1 MKNKLTPIA
10 TALSLIGLVNLPA
23 FAEASPSA
31 IDRSEQQ
38 LIKKLTSRTAALEG
52 ELKQLQQQIRELRS
66 NNNRANVI
74 PVRTIHHTQNTAK
87 QTDANQ
93 VGLPATNE
101 QRNTDNISEA
111 EIIASQRETIQNQ
124 PPTGKAYYIGH
135 EPLYIA
141 GNPVVSAPFLG
152 PRSEYNGS
160 DLLINS
166 PWVNLDLHLLQQR
179 QKLNNYYKAHDIVAP
194 DTLVDISG
202 KAEAQVTASRPYTG
216 NRTSDIDLSGAEFDI
231 NAMVNKWSMGFLAF
245 SYDNSP
251 ASSGRRVENTRLFLD
266 RGFITFGNLNSS
278 PFYATLGQLYVPFGQ
293 YSTSMISDP
302 LTKLVGRSKARTIQ
316 LGYSQQY
323 ANHTGLNAA
332 LFTFRGD
339 SQTTSTTRINTIGA
353 NVDYSFNFT
362 QWNGDIAASYI
373 SNMGDAGGMQK
384 NGASTGFTG
393 FSGNQALDHRV
404 PGVDVRGS
412 LGVGPLTFLTEYV
425 TSTRDFALSNLSFN
439 GRGAKPQ
446 ALHIEGIYNFPMW
459 GKPSLIALGYD
470 QTKDALALL
479 LPKQR
484 YIAAFSTSFWKDT
497 IESLEFRHDINYG
510 AGNSAAGQN
519 QAVIP
524 NGLGHSSDNA
534 ILQVGVYF

>member
-10 TALSLIGLVNLPA
+10 TALSLIGLVSLPA
-23 FAEASPSA
+23 FAEASPA
-31 IDRSEQQ
+31 ATDQNEQQ
-38 LIKKLTSRTAALEG
+38 LIKKLTSRTTALES
-52 ELKQLQQQIRELRS
+52 ELKQLQQQIKELKS
-66 NNNRANVI
+66 NNNRANVVPI
-74 PVRTIHHTQNTAK
+74 RTTRHTQNTAK
-87 QTDANQ
+87 QTDVNQ

-101 QRNTDNISEA
+101 QRNTGNISEA

-179 QKLNNYYKAHDIVAP
+179 QKLDNYYKDHNIVAP
-194 DTLVDISG
+194 DTLVDLSG
-202 KAEAQVTASRPYTG
+202 KAEAQVTASRPYAG
-216 NRTSDIDLSGAEFDI
+216 NKTSDIDLSGAELDI
-231 NAMVNKWSMGFLAF
+231 NAIINKWSMGFLAL

-251 ASSGRRVENTRLFLD
+251 ATSGRRVENSRLLLD
-266 RGFITFGNLNSS
+266 RGFMTFGNLNSS

-293 YSTSMISDP
+293 YATSMISDP
-302 LTKLVGRSKARTIQ
+302 LTKLVGRIKARTVQ

-339 SQTTSTTRINTIGA
+339 SQTSDTTRINNVGA
-353 NVDYSFNFT
+353 NLDYSFNFT
-362 QWNGDIAASYI
+362 QWNGNIAASYI
-373 SNMGDAGGMQK
+373 SNMGDSGGMKK

-393 FSGNQALDHRV
+393 FSGNQMLNHRV

-412 LGVGPLTFLTEYV
+412 LGIGSFTFLTEYV
-425 TSTRDFALSNLSFN
+425 TAMRDFALSNLSFN
-439 GRGAKPQ
+439 NNGAKPK
-446 ALHIEGIYNFPMW
+446 ALHVEGIYNFPMW

-479 LPKQR
+479 LPEQR
-484 YIAAFSTSFWKDT
+484 YIAAFSTSIWKDT

-510 AGNSAAGQN
+510 AGNSATGQN

-524 NGLGHSSDNA
+524 SGLGHSSDNV

>member
-10 TALSLIGLVNLPA
+10 TALSLIGLVSLPA
-23 FAEASPSA
+23 FAEAPSA
-31 IDRSEQQ
+31 ATDQNEQQ
-38 LIKKLTSRTAALEG
+38 LIKKLTSRTTALES
-52 ELKQLQQQIRELRS
+52 ELKQLQQQIKELKS
-66 NNNRANVI
+66 NNNRANIVPI
-74 PVRTIHHTQNTAK
+74 RATRHNKNTTK
-87 QTDANQ
+87 QTDVNQ

-101 QRNTDNISEA
+101 QRNTSNISEA
-111 EIIASQRETIQNQ
+111 EVIASQRETIQNQ

-179 QKLNNYYKAHDIVAP
+179 QKLDNYYKDHNIVAP
-194 DTLVDISG
+194 DTLVDLSG
-202 KAEAQVTASRPYTG
+202 KAEAQVTASRPYAG
-216 NRTSDIDLSGAEFDI
+216 NRTSDIDLSGAELDI
-231 NAMVNKWSMGFLAF
+231 NAIINKWSMGFLAL

-251 ASSGRRVENTRLFLD
+251 ATSGRRVENSRLLLD
-266 RGFITFGNLNSS
+266 RGFMTFGNLNSS
-278 PFYATLGQLYVPFGQ
+278 PFYATLGQVYVPFGQ
-293 YSTSMISDP
+293 YATSMISDP
-302 LTKLVGRSKARTIQ
+302 LTKLVGRIKARAVQ

-339 SQTTSTTRINTIGA
+339 SQTSNTTRINNVGA
-353 NVDYSFNFT
+353 NLDYSFNFT
-362 QWNGDIAASYI
+362 QWNGNIAASYI
-373 SNMGDAGGMQK
+373 SNMGDSGGMQK

-393 FSGNQALDHRV
+393 FSGNQVLNHRV
-404 PGVDVRGS
+404 PGLDVRGS
-412 LGVGPLTFLTEYV
+412 LGIGSFTFLTEYV
-425 TSTRDFALSNLSFN
+425 TAMRDFALSNLSFN
-439 GRGAKPQ
+439 NNGARPK
-446 ALHIEGIYNFPMW
+446 ALHVEGIYNFPIW

-479 LPKQR
+479 LPEQR
-484 YIAAFSTSFWKDT
+484 YIAAFSTSIWKDT

-510 AGNSAAGQN
+510 AGNSATGQN

-524 NGLGHSSDNA
+524 SGLGHSSDNV